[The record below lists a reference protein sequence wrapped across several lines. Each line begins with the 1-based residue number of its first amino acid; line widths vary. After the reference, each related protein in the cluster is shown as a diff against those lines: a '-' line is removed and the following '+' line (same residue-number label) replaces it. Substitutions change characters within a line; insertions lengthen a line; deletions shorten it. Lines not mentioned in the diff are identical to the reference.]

1 MIIYMSEILVFTNRT
16 LCQEEFLT
24 RIEKLA
30 KAHPKGIVL
39 REKDLSEGAYKVLAQ
54 DVLEICSEYGVPCIL
69 HNFVNAA
76 RELQAECLHLPLS
89 VLNTLSKEER
99 EKFSVLG
106 ASCHSVEDAIQ
117 AEQLG
122 CTYLTAGHIFDT
134 DCKKNLP
141 GRGLGFLEQVCQSVS
156 IPVYAIGGIDS
167 KNIALIRNAGAAG
180 ACVMSKAMNCKN
192 VMEYITAFKEKKNE
206 I

>member
-1 MIIYMSEILVFTNRT
+1 
-16 LCQEEFLT
+16 
-24 RIEKLA
+24 
-30 KAHPKGIVL
+30 
-39 REKDLSEGAYKVLAQ
+39 
-54 DVLEICSEYGVPCIL
+54 
-69 HNFVNAA
+69 VNAA

-134 DCKKNLP
+134 DCKTEPVITSILTPQILVVPK
-141 GRGLGFLEQVCQSVS
+141 S
-156 IPVYAIGGIDS
+156 IP
-167 KNIALIRNAGAAG
+167 IRF
-180 ACVMSKAMNCKN
+180 
-192 VMEYITAFKEKKNE
+192 ITSP
-206 I
+206 

>member
-1 MIIYMSEILVFTNRT
+1 MIIYMSEILVFTNRI

-54 DVLEICSEYGVPCIL
+54 NVLEICREYGVPCIL
-69 HNFVNAA
+69 HNFVNVA

-167 KNIALIRNAGAAG
+167 KNIALVRNAGAAG